1 MFNRAKYYNKL
12 YSVDVSILPNDSDI
26 LDVPSPINDEENE
39 QLFPLDPSTGQLT
52 DLLSQILHTE
62 NPLLRDSLMSKL
74 ETLPSSSSALAN
86 VDDATKIQLLKPRSC
101 QSLSEMA
108 DFADYVSSAIEQ
120 LNVVPQHVPETAVP
134 APETSP
140 VPAPETPPEVQP

>member
-12 YSVDVSILPNDSDI
+12 YSVDVSILPKDSDI
-26 LDVPSPINDEENE
+26 LDVPTPINDEENE
-39 QLFPLDPSTGQLT
+39 QLFPQDPSTGQLA
-52 DLLSQILHTE
+52 DLLSQILQTE

-74 ETLPSSSSALAN
+74 ETLPSTSSSLVN

-108 DFADYVSSAIEQ
+108 DFADYVSSALDQ
-120 LNVVPQHVPETAVP
+120 LNVAPESAPESAPEP
-134 APETSP
+134 APD
-140 VPAPETPPEVQP
+140 PASEEQS